1 MQLSTPVTLTVADKE
16 LTLDTLDLIIIDD
29 SARKFIVARLHP
41 VLRPL
46 PLWRGDDYDTIGD
59 WTQAQAEAR
68 ILELLGSDIQ
78 AGLQALVAYT

>member
-1 MQLSTPVTLTVADKE
+1 MQLSTPVTLTVADQE
-16 LTLDTLDLIIIDD
+16 LTIEKLEPIIIDD

-46 PLWRGDDYDTIGD
+46 PLWRGAEYDAAGD

-68 ILELLGSDIQ
+68 ILELVGSDVQ
-78 AGLQALVAYT
+78 AGLQALVTNI

>member
-1 MQLSTPVTLTVADKE
+1 MQLPAPVTLTVADKE

-46 PLWRGDDYDTIGD
+46 PLWRGAEYDEAGD

-68 ILELLGSDIQ
+68 ILELVGSDVQ
-78 AGLQALVAYT
+78 AGLQALVSYT

>member
-1 MQLSTPVTLTVADKE
+1 MQLSTPVTLTVADQE

-41 VLRPL
+41 AFRTL
-46 PLWRGDDYDTIGD
+46 PLWRGAEYDAADD

-78 AGLQALVAYT
+78 AGLQALVAY

>member
-1 MQLSTPVTLTVADKE
+1 MELVTPVTLVVDGAD
-16 LTLDTLDLIIIDD
+16 LTINTLDLIIIDD

-46 PLWRGDDYDTIGD
+46 PLWRGEEYDAAGD
-59 WTQAQAEAR
+59 WTQEQAEER

-78 AGLQALVAYT
+78 AGLQALVLE